1 MKSEKL
7 KINITQRIL
16 NLSNDALLK
25 KISKLLDA
33 ENIIGYD
40 AEGSPI
46 TDNEYI
52 QDINSAL
59 LELKE
64 ENPEVYSHEE
74 VKRRITGK

>member
-7 KINITQRIL
+7 KINIAQRVL
-16 NLSNDALLK
+16 NLSDDALLK
-25 KISKLLDA
+25 KISTLLDA

-40 AEGSPI
+40 AEGNPVS
-46 TDNEYI
+46 DSDYI
-52 QDINSAL
+52 QDVNSAL

-64 ENPEVYSHEE
+64 ESLEVYSHEE

>member
-7 KINITQRIL
+7 KLNIAQRVL
-16 NLSNDALLK
+16 NLSDDALLK
-25 KISKLLDA
+25 KISTLLDA

-40 AEGSPI
+40 AEGNPVS
-46 TDNEYI
+46 DSDYI
-52 QDINSAL
+52 QDVNSAL

-64 ENPEVYSHEE
+64 ESLKVYSHEE